1 MKCIREASHGVSHG
15 WIRVCGPTP
24 PCRPQAGGGAEA
36 RAQRAGGEPAC
47 LAWGCRQIKGG
58 QSAQEA
64 GRARALPHSVW
75 HPTGLLVPLSPS
87 CPVRTPVGWRVGL
100 RVGLVGNPPW
110 RPGLLFLPAS
120 PTPLAP
126 PPVGTS
132 MPVGAA
138 KPSQAKPHFWPAL
151 TSRTSAPIRAM
162 YLRHPAA
169 QAVNHH
175 PPAQG
180 CRKQV
185 VGSNDSPMQPF

>member
-64 GRARALPHSVW
+64 GRARAPPHSVW

-138 KPSQAKPHFWPAL
+138 KPSQAKPSQASLLAGLDVPHQRADPGNVPAPPG
-151 TSRTSAPIRAM
+151 SPGCQPPPSSPGV
-162 YLRHPAA
+162 P
-169 QAVNHH
+169 QA
-175 PPAQG
+175 G
-180 CRKQV
+180 R
-185 VGSNDSPMQPF
+185 GI